1 MRAELVHLFFLGGG
15 GGESNDGTDGADTS
29 SRGIFEHEG
38 KLAFIH
44 HKKVTI
50 ICNFTSSV
58 ASIFE
63 ANSVVGYIFDIL
75 SNQRQW

>member
-1 MRAELVHLFFLGGG
+1 MRAELVHLFLGGG
-15 GGESNDGTDGADTS
+15 GLENDGTDGADTS

-38 KLAFIH
+38 KLVFIH

-50 ICNFTSSV
+50 ISNFTTSFS
-58 ASIFE
+58 SIFE
-63 ANSVVGYIFDIL
+63 ASGVGGYIFDIS